1 MHIYLISLNAND
13 LPLNVWPPECVFH
26 DTDPFQLLRS
36 NFHLPMDSV
45 VGNGIGE
52 VIIYTS
58 HERGTSFAITYSLIF
73 SGKSL
78 NNLCYLRPH
87 QTDVPTSS
95 QAQSDNLKQFL
106 IHLLAKCQWTVYM
119 FIVARYILYQWTK
132 VYLYVHPSMSEMPEE
147 NEHNEQ
153 RRRPMTNEEW
163 LFSILYD
170 MCNIAS
176 IPRDLLSS

>member
-1 MHIYLISLNAND
+1 MFATS
-13 LPLNVWPPECVFH
+13 
-26 DTDPFQLLRS
+26 S
-36 NFHLPMDSV
+36 N
-45 VGNGIGE
+45 
-52 VIIYTS
+52 IYTYMFS
-58 HERGTSFAITYSLIF
+58 SPIRQFEAIFDTST
-73 SGKSL
+73 
-78 NNLCYLRPH
+78 
-87 QTDVPTSS
+87 
-95 QAQSDNLKQFL
+95 
-106 IHLLAKCQWTVYM
+106 CQWTVYM